1 MGGSK
6 RYLKKVTRDKLQG
19 QSRAK
24 NVNFLIKGQL
34 DSLKDLDK
42 RVKTSNKK
50 CILERQL

>member
-24 NVNFLIKGQL
+24 NVNFNQRAVRL
-34 DSLKDLDK
+34 
-42 RVKTSNKK
+42 T
-50 CILERQL
+50 ERLR